1 MEVLGAVSI
10 IASLAAFTSSSVT
23 IIGQVAR
30 SSGTIT
36 TLTKELTIIE
46 IILRETENTLRS
58 FRSFSAVP
66 DSIRV
71 CLDFCLQKRKDVLR
85 IIDKIAPDSKDGTR
99 VSFAKKWRMVVM
111 STLYESEVVG
121 GYNSF
126 RDSVLLLRDL
136 TSEYVRTVKI

>member
-30 SSGTIT
+30 SSATIS
-36 TLTKELTIIE
+36 TLSKELTIIE
-46 IILRETENTLRS
+46 IILRETEHTLRS
-58 FRSFSAVP
+58 FSVAP
-66 DSIRV
+66 DSIKV
-71 CLDFCLQKRKDVLR
+71 CLEFCLQKREDVFR
-85 IIDKIAPDSKDGTR
+85 ILDKIAPDARDGKR
-99 VSFAKKWRMVVM
+99 VSLGKKWRMVLM
-111 STLYESEVVG
+111 SSVYESEVVA

-136 TSEYVRTVKI
+136 TSEYAFTIVRRFI